1 MFGTISSTYS
11 SLVGFARLLTII
23 FLNFRYDATGITMD
37 LREDES
43 LVGQV
48 TFTSSD
54 EGTETDIL
62 WGTYNKEDK
71 LIHFRLL
78 YKGIPTSYEGIWNG
92 AKSSGKFWAGD
103 SYEVYQDTFSVL
115 LLNCLEFGIARPSP
129 SNLFLSKHHFYCS
142 ELLGLAYS
150 LIIPFPC
157 IPFPCILFL
166 YPIKNCALNRRGTF
180 NHTVERLVLIDMSK
194 EEYTAAAETRSQK
207 IISQHSYESW
217 VAAISDQA
225 KFDTNRFV
233 PIAHN
238 YSKSAGEEK
247 SSFSVHR
254 NMVIDESWDQNI
266 CQGTFSLN
274 GTETNETLYVY
285 EATDIYMDFLKDFRI
300 IGQVT
305 FERYAN
311 VIHLVAAMILWSNFF
326 VESAN

>member
-1 MFGTISSTYS
+1 MIQDTGMFGTNSSIYS
-11 SLVGFARLLTII
+11 SLVGCARLLTII

-142 ELLGLAYS
+142 
-150 LIIPFPC
+150 
-157 IPFPCILFL
+157 
-166 YPIKNCALNRRGTF
+166 
-180 NHTVERLVLIDMSK
+180 
-194 EEYTAAAETRSQK
+194 AAAETRSQK

-233 PIAHN
+233 PIVHN

-254 NMVIDESWDQNI
+254 NMVIDASWDQNI